1 MLRVGYIFL
10 LLLQSQVEAGGVPA
24 LAARGVPEQMEIK
37 VPSDKVGV
45 IIGRGGETI
54 KNMQTKSRARIQV
67 ITSI

>member
-37 VPSDKVGV
+37 VPSDKVDPG
-45 IIGRGGETI
+45 
-54 KNMQTKSRARIQV
+54 NCSDWPFL
-67 ITSI
+67 SDN